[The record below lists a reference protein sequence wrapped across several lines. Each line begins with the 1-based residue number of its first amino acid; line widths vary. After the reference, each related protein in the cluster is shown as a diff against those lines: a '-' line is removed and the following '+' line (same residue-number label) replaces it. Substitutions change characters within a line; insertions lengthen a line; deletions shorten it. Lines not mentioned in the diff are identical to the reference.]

1 MSDDKTETP
10 IDLGIYGRAETG
22 LAIGPPE
29 IIAGALTAVW
39 LLGAGVFFLVA
50 GGGEGGG
57 DPLRGV
63 MVAVAILLPIAVI
76 WLGAITARSAQR
88 MRDGAERIEA
98 ALDAM
103 RQAQT
108 AQTQDAVTTL
118 QPSVER
124 KLDEIVRAQ
133 RKTES
138 TLATFTSIRPAEPA
152 APDPAPMAPPQA
164 EEAEPRLAL
173 ETGMEPGGRAAVEDF
188 ITALNFP
195 ETAEDAEGFRAL
207 RRAMQD
213 RHAAKLIQASQ
224 DVLTFLSQEGIY
236 MDDMVPDRSRPELWR
251 RFAAGERGRQ
261 VAPLGGIRDRSSI
274 TLTAARMRKDPV
286 FRDTVHHFL
295 RTFDQ
300 TFAAFEPGASD
311 ADIAALTDTRTG
323 RAFMLLG
330 RVAGVFD

>member
-10 IDLGIYGRAETG
+10 IDLGIYGRAEAG

-39 LLGAGVFFLVA
+39 LLGAMVFFLVT
-50 GGGEGGG
+50 GGGEGGS

-63 MVAVAILLPIAVI
+63 MVALAILLPIAVI
-76 WLGAITARSAQR
+76 WLGAITARSAMR
-88 MRDGAERIEA
+88 MRDGAERIET
-98 ALDAM
+98 ALDAL

-108 AQTQDAVTTL
+108 AQTQSAVTTL

-133 RKTES
+133 KKTE
-138 TLATFTSIRPAEPA
+138 TALATFTSIRPVEPPAPGSEKPA
-152 APDPAPMAPPQA
+152 AND
-164 EEAEPRLAL
+164 AEPRLAL
-173 ETGMEPGGRAAVEDF
+173 DAGPEPVGRAAVDDF

-213 RHAAKLIQASQ
+213 RRAAKLLQASQ
-224 DVLTFLSQEGIY
+224 DILTFLSQDGIY
-236 MDDMVPDRSRPELWR
+236 MDDMSPDRSRPELWR
-251 RFAAGERGRQ
+251 RFAQGERGRQ

-274 TLTAARMRKDPV
+274 TLTAARMRRDPV

-311 ADIAALTDTRTG
+311 ADIVALTDTRTA

-330 RVAGVFD
+330 RVAGGFD